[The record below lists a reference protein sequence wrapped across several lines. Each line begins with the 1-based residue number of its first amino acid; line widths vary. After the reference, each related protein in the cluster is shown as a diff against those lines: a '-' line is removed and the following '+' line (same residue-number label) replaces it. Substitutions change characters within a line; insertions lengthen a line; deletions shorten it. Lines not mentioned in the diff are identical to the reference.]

1 MNPKPVEP
9 NDDEDFDAEEIEAAV
24 EEENATPEIAPEVDA
39 KTENLT
45 EWDQPA
51 ETSGS
56 VPKTPMEDEAALD
69 EELTE
74 EGIDEADRD
83 QRIASA
89 DPDFEP

>member
-9 NDDEDFDAEEIEAAV
+9 NDDADFDAEEIEAAV
-24 EEENATPEIAPEVDA
+24 EEDATPENAPEVDS

-45 EWDQPA
+45 KWDEPA
-51 ETSGS
+51 AASGA
-56 VPKTPMEDEAALD
+56 VPNTPLDDEAALD

>member
-9 NDDEDFDAEEIEAAV
+9 NNDDDFDAEEIEAAV
-24 EEENATPEIAPEVDA
+24 EESVTPENAPEVDS

-45 EWDQPA
+45 VWDEPA
-51 ETSGS
+51 AASAS
-56 VPKTPMEDEAALD
+56 APRTPLEDEAALP

-89 DPDFEP
+89 DPDYEP